1 MKTTIDLSSPK
12 LLNSLIFLT
21 DEPDE
26 HLYISIANEI
36 LAYGTAALPFLKEK
50 IKSISNVFHEERLNN
65 LIYSIEQQSVREK
78 LQLWSEKRENDL
90 MEPYFILSRN
100 RFPEE
105 DWAWIGFQMVMLIE
119 QAEKELNPDL
129 TPLEQVKIL
138 NHIIY
143 DVNKF
148 RADMNTINVSDYYYI
163 NTLFETHLGNP
174 LSLGMLYCI
183 VAERLNIPIYGID
196 LPNHFILAFCKKTER
211 HPRLEDVL
219 FYINPFN
226 KGNVLTRKDIRNYL
240 YELRINPE
248 LKYFEPTRNI
258 SIIKKLLK
266 TVKNLETILKNE
278 E

>member
-78 LQLWSEKRENDL
+78 LQLWGEKRENDL

-174 LSLGMLYCI
+174 LSLGML
-183 VAERLNIPIYGID
+183 
-196 LPNHFILAFCKKTER
+196 
-211 HPRLEDVL
+211 
-219 FYINPFN
+219 
-226 KGNVLTRKDIRNYL
+226 
-240 YELRINPE
+240 
-248 LKYFEPTRNI
+248 
-258 SIIKKLLK
+258 
-266 TVKNLETILKNE
+266 
-278 E
+278 